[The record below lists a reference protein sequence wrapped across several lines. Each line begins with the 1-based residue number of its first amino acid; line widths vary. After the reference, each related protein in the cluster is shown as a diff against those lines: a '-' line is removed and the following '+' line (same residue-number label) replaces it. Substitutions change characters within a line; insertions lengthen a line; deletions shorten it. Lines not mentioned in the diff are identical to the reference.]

1 MSRFRGNLVVL
12 SLAIYQ
18 NPNAAI
24 PMSQPDPK
32 PVPDVSKLNLRKENK
47 VEEGSGA
54 QEFLTLLSV
63 VAAPLL
69 GGIVIPGKFVDEERE
84 RELREKE
91 QRIRSEHPELKDV
104 HEAVVNDT
112 TCPHCKAVINPITGD
127 GYHSPPEEPW
137 VMICNQCNA
146 TLEPDE

>member
-1 MSRFRGNLVVL
+1 MLVVE
-12 SLAIYQ
+12 SSEIHQ
-18 NPNAAI
+18 KPNAVI

-32 PVPDVSKLNLRKENK
+32 PVTDVSKLNLRKENK
-47 VEEGSGA
+47 AEETTPTTTPTTTTDILA
-54 QEFLTLLSV
+54 LLSV
-63 VAAPLL
+63 ATAPITGFVLPTLL
-69 GGIVIPGKFVDEERE
+69 ADPGRE

-104 HEAVVNDT
+104 REAAMNET
-112 TCPHCKAVINPITGD
+112 LCPNCQAIINPITGD

-146 TLEPDE
+146 TLDPES